1 MIEIKDK
8 RALDVL
14 QKKYNFG
21 IAKDGDSIYTP
32 GFAIKGKKGYGTTT
46 FTFTNFPGSQLVFSY
61 DGQSQVIKEE
71 LEKKYPEIKDRIT
84 IVDLYSSV
92 FDSITSDDKTL
103 LDVGYRTCQYV
114 LELLPLVKADHI
126 VHERLSVL
134 NNRVE
139 AYARYLHFGD
149 YATSLTAP
157 ATGADLRM
165 WGFRNRFYDQLVA
178 YTFSKSNIC
187 PVVTTYPA
195 KDFGNAFRGQKSEDP
210 EWEIN
215 VMAHFRNIVDI
226 KRIKSQTGG
235 YKYYAVF
242 ESMKGTDF
250 GETGEEIDISNYRVI
265 FPPEKFE
272 KYKKGNPFNEIKNPV
287 LPPHLT
293 GEDDIAKKD
302 IDTAKEN
309 LNHVIDEKKDD
320 LLGL

>member
-1 MIEIKDK
+1 MIEIKDE
-8 RALDVL
+8 RALKVL
-14 QKKYNFG
+14 QDKYNFG
-21 IAKDGDSIYTP
+21 FSKDGDTIFTP

-71 LEKKYPEIKDRIT
+71 LKKKFPDMEERINV
-84 IVDLYSSV
+84 IDLYSPV
-92 FDSITSDDKTL
+92 FDEITSDDKTL
-103 LDVGYRTCQYV
+103 LEVGYKTCKYL

-126 VHERLSVL
+126 VHERLPIL

-139 AYARYLHFGD
+139 KYARYLHFGD

-157 ATGADLRM
+157 VTGSDLRM

-178 YTFSKSNIC
+178 FTFAHSNIC
-187 PVVTTYPA
+187 PIVTTYPA

-210 EWEIN
+210 EWEMDI
-215 VMAHFRNIVDI
+215 MAHFRNIIDI
-226 KRIKSQTGG
+226 KRIKNQNKG
-235 YKYYAVF
+235 YLYYAIL

-250 GETGEEIDISNYRVI
+250 GTTGEEIDITGFKVI

-272 KYKKGNPFNEIKNPV
+272 RYRKGNPFNEVKSPT
-287 LPPHLT
+287 LPPHLE
-293 GEDDIAKKD
+293 GEDKIAEKD
-302 IDTAKEN
+302 IDTATEN

-320 LLGL
+320 LLDL